1 MKRARQFVTAGAH
14 RVTRIIW
21 MIQTLFSAGFLTL
34 LRPDKYVRMVAVL
47 LRLGASPLSGIGLSA
62 ARRPQGTALIDERGS
77 LTWAELDDRSDALA
91 AGLARNTT
99 GESTTIGILCRNHRG
114 LVESLTAA
122 TKTGAD
128 ALLLNT
134 GFSGP
139 QLAEVLAREGAT
151 TIVYDDEFSGLVE
164 HARDKV
170 DDLVELIAWS
180 EDTSSAQTI
189 DEVIVGNRGKRPP
202 KPAKAGRII
211 LLTSGTT
218 GTPKGARRSGGGG
231 AGALAAM
238 FDRIPWRAEQTV
250 VIAAPMFHAWGFGQ
264 MAVSASMTCTMVMRR
279 RFDPEAT
286 LALVDEHRARGLA
299 LVPVM
304 LERIMDLPTETLDK
318 YHMRSLR
325 FATISGSRMRADAVR
340 DFMDRFG
347 DVVYNSYNATEAGL
361 ISTATPED
369 LRAAP
374 DTAGRPAAGTDVRI
388 LSDDLDELAV
398 DNVGKIAV
406 LSNSHFEGYSSGE
419 TKAFHGD
426 FMLTG
431 DMGRLD
437 DNGRLF
443 VVGRDDDMIV
453 SGGENV
459 FPLEVEETL
468 HAHPSVLEAAVI
480 GVDDAQYGQ
489 RLASYVVLKPGQT
502 VGADDLKAHVKAQ
515 LAGFKAP
522 RDVFFLDSL
531 PRNATG
537 KVVKRELTNTS
548 GPGEDS
554 GAVS

>member
-1 MKRARQFVTAGAH
+1 MKRARQFVTAAGH

-21 MIQTLFSAGFLTL
+21 MVKTLVRAGFLTL
-34 LRPDKYVRMVAVL
+34 LRPDKYLRMVAVL

-91 AGLARNTT
+91 AWLASNTT

-164 HARDKV
+164 HARHKI
-170 DDLVELIAWS
+170 DDLIELIAWS
-180 EDTSSAQTI
+180 EDTSSVQTI
-189 DEVIVGNRGKRPP
+189 DEVIAGNRGKRPP

-238 FDRIPWRAEQTV
+238 FERIPWRAEQTV

-347 DVVYNSYNATEAGL
+347 DGVYNSYNATEAGL

-388 LSDDLDELAV
+388 LSDDLDELSV
-398 DNVGKIAV
+398 GTVGKIAV

-419 TKAFHGD
+419 TKAFHGA

-468 HAHPSVLEAAVI
+468 HEHPAVLEAAVI

-502 VGADDLKAHVKAQ
+502 VDADDLKAHVKAQ

-537 KVVKRELTNTS
+537 KVVKRELTNTR
-548 GPGEDS
+548 GPGEDG
-554 GAVS
+554 GADS